1 MTNNNEVSIVMSM
14 TETKSSAIATQRP
27 IAVWLFIMAFLVALM
42 VVIGGVTRLTGSGLS
57 MVEWRPLIGALPPLS
72 QEEWLRVFRL
82 YQDSPEYNEINYGM
96 TLAEFKFIFFWEYF
110 HRLWGRMLGIA
121 FALPLAFFAYRKMI
135 PQGYKTPLVLL
146 LILGGMQG
154 VIGWWMV
161 KSGLVADPT
170 VSQYR
175 LATHLGMALFIYGLL
190 LWTGFNL
197 FYGKSGQ
204 VSGHQIGVIGI
215 VSATIIAG
223 AFVAGMDA
231 GLLYNEYPLMGE
243 GLVPI
248 EYGEEGLSDP
258 FDNPASAQFHHRW
271 IAVLALIGVISLWRR
286 AHKTPALR
294 HRGLIVGIIVLC
306 QFALGI
312 ITLLHGVPVWMG
324 AAHQLGAVLL
334 LGASLWC
341 VHGLATKKGA

>member
-1 MTNNNEVSIVMSM
+1 MTDTN
-14 TETKSSAIATQRP
+14 RP
-27 IAVWLFIMAFLVALM
+27 IAIWLFIMAVLVALM

-57 MVEWRPLIGALPPLS
+57 MVEWRPLIGTLPPLTS
-72 QEEWLRVFRL
+72 AEWMRVFTL
-82 YQDSPEYNEINYGM
+82 YQASPEYNDINYGM
-96 TLAEFKFIFFWEYF
+96 SLAEFKLIFFWEYF
-110 HRLWGRMLGIA
+110 HRLWGRLLGLA
-121 FALPLAFFAYRKMI
+121 FGLPLIYFAVRKMI
-135 PQGYKTPLVLL
+135 PSGYHTPLIVL

-175 LATHLGMALFIYGLL
+175 LATHLSMALFIYGFL

-197 FYGKSGQ
+197 AYGKAARP
-204 VSGHQIGVIGI
+204 SGHLMGVVFI
-215 VSATIIAG
+215 VSVTIIAG

-248 EYGEEGLSDP
+248 EYGEEGLIDA
-258 FDNPASAQFHHRW
+258 FENPASAQFHHRW
-271 IAVLALIGVISLWRR
+271 IAVLAVIGVLTIWRR
-286 AHKTPALR
+286 AHKISALR
-294 HRGLIVGIIVLC
+294 TRGMTVGLIVLG
-306 QFALGI
+306 QFTLGI
-312 ITLLHGVPVWMG
+312 VTLLNGVPVWMG

-334 LGASLWC
+334 LGATLWC
-341 VHGLATKKGA
+341 AHGLSLQRAVK

>member
-1 MTNNNEVSIVMSM
+1 MTDTTKLM
-14 TETKSSAIATQRP
+14 TSKP
-27 IAVWLFIMAFLVALM
+27 IAIWLFIMALLVAMM

-57 MVEWRPLIGALPPLS
+57 MVEWRPLIGTLPPLS
-72 QEEWLRVFRL
+72 QAEWLRVFTL
-82 YQDSPEYNEINYGM
+82 YQASPEYNEINFGM
-96 TLAEFKFIFFWEYF
+96 SLAEFKTIFFWEYF
-110 HRLWGRMLGIA
+110 HRLWGRLLGLA
-121 FALPLAFFAYRKMI
+121 FGLPLLYFAMRKMI
-135 PQGYKTPLVLL
+135 PDGYRTPLLVLL
-146 LILGGMQG
+146 VLGGLQG

-175 LATHLGMALFIYGLL
+175 LATHLSMALFIYGLL

-197 FYGKSGQ
+197 AYGKAARP
-204 VSGHQIGVIGI
+204 SGHLMGVVGI

-243 GLVPI
+243 GLVPV

-271 IAVLALIGVISLWRR
+271 IAVLAVIGVLSIWRR
-286 AHKTPALR
+286 AHRQRALAK
-294 HRGLIVGIIVLC
+294 RGALVGAIVLG
-306 QFALGI
+306 QFTLGI
-312 ITLLHGVPVWMG
+312 ITLLNGVPVWMG

-334 LGASLWC
+334 LGATLWC
-341 VHGLATKKGA
+341 VHGLSRTPS

>member
-1 MTNNNEVSIVMSM
+1 MMNE
-14 TETKSSAIATQRP
+14 THKP
-27 IAVWLFIMAFLVALM
+27 IAIWLFTMAVLVALM

-57 MVEWRPLIGALPPLS
+57 MVEWRPLIGTLPPLTDT
-72 QEEWLRVFRL
+72 EWLRVFTL

-96 TLAEFKFIFFWEYF
+96 SLAEFKLIFFWEYF
-110 HRLWGRMLGIA
+110 HRLWGRMLGLA
-121 FALPLAFFAYRKMI
+121 FGLPLIYFAARKMI
-135 PQGYKTPLVLL
+135 PQGYGTPLLVLL
-146 LILGGMQG
+146 VLGGLQG

-161 KSGLVADPT
+161 KSGLVQDPT

-175 LATHLGMALFIYGLL
+175 LATHLSMALFIYGLL

-197 FYGKSGQ
+197 FYGKAHRP
-204 VSGHQIGVIGI
+204 SGHLIGVVGI

-271 IAVLALIGVISLWRR
+271 IAVLAVIGVLSIWRR
-286 AHKTPALR
+286 AHKMPALR
-294 HRGLIVGIIVLC
+294 NRGFLMGLIVLC

-312 ITLLHGVPVWMG
+312 ITLLNGVPVWMG

-334 LGASLWC
+334 LGATLWC
-341 VHGLATKKGA
+341 VHGLAIKKGA

>member
-1 MTNNNEVSIVMSM
+1 MTDTN
-14 TETKSSAIATQRP
+14 RP
-27 IAVWLFIMAFLVALM
+27 IAIWLFIMAVLVALM

-57 MVEWRPLIGALPPLS
+57 MVEWRPLIGTLPPLTS
-72 QEEWLRVFRL
+72 AEWMRVFTL
-82 YQDSPEYNEINYGM
+82 YQASPEYNDINYGM
-96 TLAEFKFIFFWEYF
+96 SLAEFKLIFFWEYF
-110 HRLWGRMLGIA
+110 HRLWGRLLGLA
-121 FALPLAFFAYRKMI
+121 FGLPLIYFAVRKMI
-135 PQGYKTPLVLL
+135 PSGYHTPLIVL

-175 LATHLGMALFIYGLL
+175 LATHLSMALFIYGFL

-197 FYGKSGQ
+197 AYGKAARP
-204 VSGHQIGVIGI
+204 SGHLMGVVFI
-215 VSATIIAG
+215 VSVTIIAG

-248 EYGEEGLSDP
+248 EYGEEGLIDA
-258 FDNPASAQFHHRW
+258 FENPASAQFHHRW
-271 IAVLALIGVISLWRR
+271 IAVLAVIGVLTIWRR
-286 AHKTPALR
+286 AHKISALR
-294 HRGLIVGIIVLC
+294 TRGMTVGLIVLG
-306 QFALGI
+306 QFTLGI
-312 ITLLHGVPVWMG
+312 ITLLNGVPVWMG

-334 LGASLWC
+334 LGATLWC
-341 VHGLATKKGA
+341 AHGLSLQRAPK

>member
-1 MTNNNEVSIVMSM
+1 M
-14 TETKSSAIATQRP
+14 
-27 IAVWLFIMAFLVALM
+27 WLFGMALLVAMM

-72 QEEWLRVFRL
+72 QEEWMRVFTL
-82 YQDSPEYNEINYGM
+82 YQASPEYNDINYGM
-96 TLAEFKFIFFWEYF
+96 SLSEFKFIFFWEYF
-110 HRLWGRMLGIA
+110 HRLWGRLLGVA
-121 FALPLAFFAYRKMI
+121 FALPLAYFAYRRMI
-135 PQGYKTPLVLL
+135 PAGYGAPLIAL
-146 LILGGMQG
+146 LILGGLQG

-161 KSGLVADPT
+161 KSGLVSDPT

-175 LATHLGMALFIYGLL
+175 LATHLGMALFIFGLL

-197 FYGKSGQ
+197 FYGKAPRP
-204 VSGHQIGVIGI
+204 SGHLMGVVSI
-215 VSATIIAG
+215 VALTIIAG

-231 GLLYNEYPLMGE
+231 GLLYNEYPLMGD

-258 FDNPASAQFHHRW
+258 FDNPAAAQFHHRW
-271 IAVLALIGVISLWRR
+271 IAVLAVIGVLTLWRR
-286 AHKTPALR
+286 AHRIISLR
-294 HRGLIVGIIVLC
+294 RRGVLVGAIVLG
-306 QFALGI
+306 QFTLGI

-334 LGASLWC
+334 LGACLWC
-341 VHGLATKKGA
+341 VHGLAQQRALAN

>member
-1 MTNNNEVSIVMSM
+1 MTDTN
-14 TETKSSAIATQRP
+14 RP
-27 IAVWLFIMAFLVALM
+27 IAIWLFIMAVLVALM

-57 MVEWRPLIGALPPLS
+57 MVEWRPLIGTLPPLTS
-72 QEEWLRVFRL
+72 AEWMRVFTL
-82 YQDSPEYNEINYGM
+82 YQASPEYNDINYGM
-96 TLAEFKFIFFWEYF
+96 SLAEFKLIFFWEYF
-110 HRLWGRMLGIA
+110 HRLWGRLLGLA
-121 FALPLAFFAYRKMI
+121 FGLPLIYFAVRKMI
-135 PQGYKTPLVLL
+135 PSGYHTPLIVL

-175 LATHLGMALFIYGLL
+175 LATHLSMALFIYGFL

-197 FYGKSGQ
+197 AYGKAARP
-204 VSGHQIGVIGI
+204 SGHLMGVVFI
-215 VSATIIAG
+215 VSVTIIAG

-248 EYGEEGLSDP
+248 EYGEEGLIDA
-258 FDNPASAQFHHRW
+258 FENPASAQFHHRW
-271 IAVLALIGVISLWRR
+271 IAVLAVIGVLTIWRR
-286 AHKTPALR
+286 AHKISALR
-294 HRGLIVGIIVLC
+294 TRGMTVGLIVLG
-306 QFALGI
+306 QFTLGI
-312 ITLLHGVPVWMG
+312 ITLLNGVPVWMG

-334 LGASLWC
+334 LGATLWC
-341 VHGLATKKGA
+341 AHGLSLQRAAK

>member
-1 MTNNNEVSIVMSM
+1 MTD
-14 TETKSSAIATQRP
+14 TTRP
-27 IAVWLFIMAFLVALM
+27 IALWLFIMAFLVALM

-57 MVEWRPLIGALPPLS
+57 MVEWRPLIGTLPPLS
-72 QEEWLRVFRL
+72 QAEWMRVFSL
-82 YQDSPEYNEINYGM
+82 YQASPEYNDINYGM
-96 TLAEFKFIFFWEYF
+96 SLAEFKLIFFWEYF
-110 HRLWGRMLGIA
+110 HRLWGRMLGLA
-121 FALPLAFFAYRKMI
+121 FGLPLIYFSMRKMI
-135 PQGYKTPLVLL
+135 PQGYKTPLLILL
-146 LILGGMQG
+146 FLGGMQG

-175 LATHLGMALFIYGLL
+175 LATHLGMALFIYGFL

-197 FYGKSGQ
+197 YYGKASRP
-204 VSGHQIGVIGI
+204 SGHLMGVVGI

-258 FDNPASAQFHHRW
+258 FENPASAQFHHRW
-271 IAVLALIGVISLWRR
+271 IAVLAVIGVLSIWRR
-286 AHKTPALR
+286 AHKQA
-294 HRGLIVGIIVLC
+294 GLQKRGIIVGALVLG

-312 ITLLHGVPVWMG
+312 ITLLNGVPVWMG

-334 LGASLWC
+334 LGTSLWC
-341 VHGLATKKGA
+341 VHGLSQKKGAH

>member
-1 MTNNNEVSIVMSM
+1 MTDNTKLM
-14 TETKSSAIATQRP
+14 TSKP
-27 IAVWLFIMAFLVALM
+27 IAIWLFIMALLVAMM

-57 MVEWRPLIGALPPLS
+57 MVEWRPLIGTLPPLS
-72 QEEWLRVFRL
+72 QAEWLRVFTL
-82 YQDSPEYNEINYGM
+82 YQASPEYNEINFGM
-96 TLAEFKFIFFWEYF
+96 SLAEFKTIFFWEYF
-110 HRLWGRMLGIA
+110 HRLWGRLLGLA
-121 FALPLAFFAYRKMI
+121 FGLPLLYFAMRKMI
-135 PQGYKTPLVLL
+135 PDGYRTPLLVLL
-146 LILGGMQG
+146 VLGGLQG

-175 LATHLGMALFIYGLL
+175 LATHLSMALFIYGLL

-197 FYGKSGQ
+197 AYGKAARP
-204 VSGHQIGVIGI
+204 SGHLMGVVGI

-243 GLVPI
+243 SLVPV

-271 IAVLALIGVISLWRR
+271 IAVLAVIGVLSIWRR
-286 AHKTPALR
+286 AHRQRALAK
-294 HRGLIVGIIVLC
+294 RGALVGAIVLG
-306 QFALGI
+306 QFTLGI
-312 ITLLHGVPVWMG
+312 ITLLNGVPVWMG

-334 LGASLWC
+334 LGATLWC
-341 VHGLATKKGA
+341 VHGLSRTPS